1 MLATPSDL
9 YDKLLNVYTTQ
20 YDKVTKDQKK
30 KIKVQNRPEKLV
42 INLYLDVDE
51 DDLPLIPWW
60 RKKIKSLKNKK

>member
-51 DDLPLIPWW
+51 DDLPLIPW
-60 RKKIKSLKNKK
+60 

>member
-20 YDKVTKDQKK
+20 YDKATKDQKK